1 MEDNAIPRSND
12 PGEPV
17 PHPQGAQGHDQQH
30 GLGAAALAAAPL
42 MGSQSKGARRSAS
55 AEDAE
60 ANYIPDQPDSSG
72 GLDADPRGTRLE
84 AERGLATWAWP
95 ATSAVDSLPWEA
107 TEDASAE
114 DAGANYTTEGF
125 DGPPRARAP
134 GAPDYGGDVGVAR
147 RDGALSLIH
156 I

>member
-17 PHPQGAQGHDQQH
+17 PHPQGAQGHDQHH

-60 ANYIPDQPDSSG
+60 ANYTSDQPDGSG
-72 GLDADPRGTRLE
+72 GLDADPWGTRP
-84 AERGLATWAWP
+84 GG
-95 ATSAVDSLPWEA
+95 
-107 TEDASAE
+107 
-114 DAGANYTTEGF
+114 AGA
-125 DGPPRARAP
+125 
-134 GAPDYGGDVGVAR
+134 
-147 RDGALSLIH
+147 
-156 I
+156 